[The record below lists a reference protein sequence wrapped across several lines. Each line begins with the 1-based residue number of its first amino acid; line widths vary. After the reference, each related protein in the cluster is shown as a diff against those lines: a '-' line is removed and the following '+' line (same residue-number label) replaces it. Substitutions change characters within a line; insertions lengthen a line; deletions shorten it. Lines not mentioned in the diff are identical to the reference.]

1 MKPVKFLLVCSFMTI
16 GFLSYSQKNKV
27 STSTEVSNNTPFDFL
42 NGNWIVYNNESALA
56 AYNKFE
62 PIADGKGIVEQ
73 YQNRKGVTSMGI
85 FYQDPVTHHWMHTW
99 VSDNARSVNPIGTRT
114 YEVLQTP
121 GNKKYYFY
129 GESTTNGKI
138 VKDRVVFNY
147 ISKDSLQKIYEVSTD
162 NGLSW
167 DCELKETFK
176 RVN

>member
-99 VSDNARSVNPIGTRT
+99 VSDNALLTLLVH
-114 YEVLQTP
+114 VLM
-121 GNKKYYFY
+121 KYY
-129 GESTTNGKI
+129 KH
-138 VKDRVVFNY
+138 RVIRNTIFM
-147 ISKDSLQKIYEVSTD
+147 E
-162 NGLSW
+162 
-167 DCELKETFK
+167 
-176 RVN
+176 RVQPTEKL